1 MPTRAIEIKAKID
14 IFLKRPTINHPWSDQ
29 LKIESEI
36 IEVDYGEVIEFIHRF
51 CSSLKKDSKL
61 VIAGS
66 IPNEIKI
73 KLEKED
79 KFLIKN
85 ISVNAKLISNYINSQ
100 LKLSKKGLKTTV
112 LKEIKPIYI
121 TQPIVTKK
129 AD

>member
-1 MPTRAIEIKAKID
+1 MKLTSV
-14 IFLKRPTINHPWSDQ
+14 FLKTFHNI
-29 LKIESEI
+29 KMFESEI
-36 IEVDYGEVIEFIHRF
+36 IEVDYGDVIEFIQRF
-51 CSSLKKDSKL
+51 CNSLEKDSKL

-100 LKLSKKGLKTTV
+100 LKLSKNL
-112 LKEIKPIYI
+112 E
-121 TQPIVTKK
+121 
-129 AD
+129 